1 MPLKSK
7 ILIIGGIGY
16 IWKNTVE
23 ESAKTGHPS
32 FALVREKA
40 SNPKNQAYVLEKKLP
55 IIPLQHILLPIIKIS
70 LPVVISIQCIKCALK
85 ITS

>member
-1 MPLKSK
+1 M
-7 ILIIGGIGY
+7 
-16 IWKNTVE
+16 E

-40 SNPKNQAYVLEKKLP
+40 SSPKNQAYVLEKKLP
-55 IIPLQHILLPIIKIS
+55 IIPLQHILLPVIKIT
-70 LPVVISIQCIKCALK
+70 LPVVISIQCIKRALK